1 MKNENLHVH
10 KYISIPETSVK
21 NQIPLTVKKK
31 ILTYC
36 SRHPIRNHK

>member
-31 ILTYC
+31 NINLLFKASYQK
-36 SRHPIRNHK
+36 P